1 MRIAILGAGGV
12 GGYYGGRLVEAGAD
26 VTFLVRE
33 ARARLLAERGLVIES
48 PLGDA
53 RLAVK
58 TATSAESP
66 FDLVILTCKAYDLD
80 AALET
85 IAGAVGP
92 GTAILPLLNGVNHLD
107 RLALRF
113 ADATVLGGVAQ
124 ISATLTEDGV
134 IRHFGELNRI
144 VFGARDGA
152 ADEHLAALDDAFA
165 RTPVD
170 ALLSHDIEQE
180 LWDKFV
186 FLATLAGT
194 TALMRASIGTVLAT
208 PAGEPL
214 VLQLLA
220 ECESVARAEGHAPAP
235 QKFADFRAELTRRG
249 SPLKSSLLRDMERG
263 GPTEGEHILG
273 DMLARAQRAGVD
285 APVLE
290 IAATHVRAYEI
301 ERSRNL
307 LVEERA

>member
-33 ARARLLAERGLVIES
+33 ARARLLAERGLVIAS

-53 RLAVK
+53 RLAVQ
-58 TATSAESP
+58 TATRAVAP

-85 IAGAVGP
+85 ISGAVGP
-92 GTAILPLLNGVNHLD
+92 GTAILPLLNGLLHLD
-107 RLALRF
+107 RLAVRF
-113 ADATVLGGVAQ
+113 PQANLFGGVAQ
-124 ISATLTEDGV
+124 ISATLTDDGV

-152 ADEHLAALDDAFA
+152 ADEQLAALDAAFA
-165 RTPVD
+165 RTPVE
-170 ALLSHDIEQE
+170 ALLSHDIERE

-194 TALMRASIGTVLAT
+194 TALMRASMGSVLAT
-208 PAGEPL
+208 PAGECL
-214 VLQLLA
+214 VLRLLT

-235 QKFADFRAELTRRG
+235 EKIADFRAELTRRG
-249 SPLKSSLLRDMERG
+249 SPLKSSMLRDMERG
-263 GPTEGEHILG
+263 GRTEGEHILG
-273 DMLARAQRAGVD
+273 DMLARAQRAGVE

-290 IAATHVRAYEI
+290 IAATHVRVYEI
-301 ERSRNL
+301 DRSQK
-307 LVEERA
+307 